1 VTVWAKQHDGAVGLD
16 AGKKQTVMGLSL
28 SRILAVLAKEFRQL
42 RRDRLT
48 FAMILGIPI
57 MQLLLFGYAI
67 NTDPKHL
74 PTAVLVQDQGD
85 FSRSV
90 IASLQNSQYFDIVQ
104 AVRTPAELD
113 RLFDNGSVLFAVTI
127 PGDFTR
133 RVVRGEDPQILVE
146 ADASDPTATASGV
159 AALSALPSYALM
171 HDLKGPLASRAAVT
185 APFEVVVQRRYNPES
200 ITSYNIV
207 PGLLGTILSM
217 TLVIMTAL
225 GMTREAER
233 GTMETLLATPLKP
246 LEVMIGKLTPY
257 VLIGIVQATLIIVMA
272 RILFGVPLAGGWG
285 ALVLGLFLFIVG
297 SLSLGFLVS
306 TVARNQL
313 QAMQMAFFYFLPSI
327 LLSGFLFP
335 FRGMPVWAQWIGTL
349 VPVTHML
356 RVVRGAMLKG
366 VGISGS
372 LESLGALGL
381 FMLIVAALAVRQYR
395 TTLD

>member
-1 VTVWAKQHDGAVGLD
+1 M
-16 AGKKQTVMGLSL
+16 MGLSL
-28 SRILAVLAKEFRQL
+28 SRIVAVLAKEFRQL

-85 FSRSV
+85 LSRSV
-90 IASLQNSQYFDIVQ
+90 IAALQNSQYVDVVQ
-104 AVRTPAELD
+104 TVRTPAELD
-113 RLFDNGSVLFAVTI
+113 QLFEHGSVLFAVTI

-133 RVVRGEDPQILVE
+133 RVVRGDNPQILVE

-159 AALSALPSYALM
+159 AALAAIPQYALA
-171 HDLKGPLASRAAVT
+171 HDLKGPLASRAAVS
-185 APFEVVVQRRYNPES
+185 APFQLVVQRRYNPES
-200 ITSYNIV
+200 ITAYNIV
-207 PGLLGTILSM
+207 PGLLGTILSL

-225 GMTREAER
+225 GMTRESER
-233 GTMETLLATPLKP
+233 GTMETLLATPLRP

-257 VLIGIVQATLIIVMA
+257 VLIGIFQATIIISMA
-272 RILFGVPLAGGWG
+272 NLLFGVPLAGGWG
-285 ALVLGLFLFIVG
+285 ALILGLFLFIVG

-335 FRGMPVWAQWIGTL
+335 FRGMPVWAQWLGTV

-372 LESLGALGL
+372 LQSLGALAI
-381 FMLIVAALAVRQYR
+381 FMVAVAALAVRQYR

>member
-1 VTVWAKQHDGAVGLD
+1 M
-16 AGKKQTVMGLSL
+16 MGLSL
-28 SRILAVLAKEFRQL
+28 SRIVAVLAKEFRQL

-85 FSRSV
+85 LSRSV
-90 IASLQNSQYFDIVQ
+90 IAALQNSQYFDVVET
-104 AVRTPAELD
+104 ARTPAELD
-113 RLFDNGSVLFAVTI
+113 QLFEHGSVLFAVTI

-133 RVVRGEDPQILVE
+133 RVVRGDNPQILVE

-159 AALSALPSYALM
+159 AALAAIPQYALA
-171 HDLKGPLASRAAVT
+171 HDLKGPLASRAAVS
-185 APFEVVVQRRYNPES
+185 APFQLVVQRRYNPES
-200 ITSYNIV
+200 ITAYNIV
-207 PGLLGTILSM
+207 PGLLGTILSL

-225 GMTREAER
+225 GMTRESER
-233 GTMETLLATPLKP
+233 GTMETLLATPLRP

-257 VLIGIVQATLIIVMA
+257 VLIGIFQATIIISMA
-272 RILFGVPLAGGWG
+272 NLLFGVPLAGGWG
-285 ALVLGLFLFIVG
+285 ALILGLFLFIVG

-335 FRGMPVWAQWIGTL
+335 FRGMPVWAQWLGTV

-372 LESLGALGL
+372 LQSLGALAI
-381 FMLIVAALAVRQYR
+381 FMVAVAALAVRQYR

>member
-1 VTVWAKQHDGAVGLD
+1 
-16 AGKKQTVMGLSL
+16 MGLSL
-28 SRILAVLAKEFRQL
+28 SRIFAVLAKEFRQL

-90 IASLQNSQYFDIVQ
+90 IASLENSQYFDIVQ
-104 AVRTPAELD
+104 TVRTPAELD
-113 RLFDNGSVLFAVTI
+113 RLFERGTVLFAVTI

-133 RVVRGEDPQILVE
+133 RVVRGENPQILVE

-159 AALSALPSYALM
+159 AAIAAIPNYALV
-171 HDLKGPLASRAAVT
+171 HDLKGPLASRAKVT
-185 APFEVVVQRRYNPES
+185 APFQLVVQRRYNPES
-200 ITSYNIV
+200 ITAYNIV
-207 PGLLGTILSM
+207 PGLLGTILSL

-225 GMTREAER
+225 GMTRESER
-233 GTMETLLATPLKP
+233 GTMETLLATPLRP

-257 VLIGIVQATLIIVMA
+257 VLIGIFQATAIISMA
-272 RILFGVPLAGGWG
+272 RLLFGVPLAGGWG
-285 ALVLGLFLFIVG
+285 ALILGLFLFIVG

-335 FRGMPVWAQWIGTL
+335 FRGMPVWAQWIGTA

-372 LESLGALGL
+372 LQSLGALAV
-381 FMLIVAALAVRQYR
+381 FMVVVAALAVRQYR

>member
-1 VTVWAKQHDGAVGLD
+1 
-16 AGKKQTVMGLSL
+16 MGLSL
-28 SRILAVLAKEFRQL
+28 SRIFAVLAKEFRQL

-90 IASLQNSQYFDIVQ
+90 IASLENSQYFDIVQ
-104 AVRTPAELD
+104 TVRTPAELD
-113 RLFDNGSVLFAVTI
+113 RLFERGTVLFAVTI

-133 RVVRGEDPQILVE
+133 RVVRGENPQILVE

-159 AALSALPSYALM
+159 AAIAEIPNYALV
-171 HDLKGPLASRAAVT
+171 HDLKGPLASRAKVT
-185 APFEVVVQRRYNPES
+185 APFQLVVQRRYNPES
-200 ITSYNIV
+200 ITAYNIV
-207 PGLLGTILSM
+207 PGLLGTILSL

-225 GMTREAER
+225 GMTRESER
-233 GTMETLLATPLKP
+233 GTMETLLATPLRP

-257 VLIGIVQATLIIVMA
+257 VLIGIFQATAIISMA
-272 RILFGVPLAGGWG
+272 RLLFGVPLAGGWG
-285 ALVLGLFLFIVG
+285 ALILGLFLFIVG

-335 FRGMPVWAQWIGTL
+335 FRGMPVWAQWIGTA

-372 LESLGALGL
+372 LQSLGALAV
-381 FMLIVAALAVRQYR
+381 FMVVVAALAVRQYR